1 MTESFEKEI
10 ASLRRAMD
18 DRIIGRGNKNDDNN
32 PKSSGSLQATV
43 RDLQSRVE
51 ERELRLETLLNEAN
65 AMRMARDDALCMKDE
80 SSSERN

>member
-18 DRIIGRGNKNDDNN
+18 DRIIGRGNNNDDNN

-51 ERELRLETLLNEAN
+51 E
-65 AMRMARDDALCMKDE
+65 
-80 SSSERN
+80 